1 MAENKRKK
9 VIIMG
14 AAGRDFHDFNMHFK
28 DNKEFEVKAF
38 TQNAKQNLGVLSKKP
53 HRYYPKELAGKLYK
67 KGIPIYS
74 EKILPELIKKFDIEE
89 VVFSYSDNSHEHVM
103 HKASQAL
110 AAGANFVLLGAKA
123 IMIKSK
129 KPVIAVCAVRTGC
142 GKSQTSRRICEILK
156 KLGKKTV
163 AIREPMPY
171 GDLRKQ
177 VSIRFASYKDLEEN
191 NCTIEERE
199 EYEPYIEEGFVI
211 YAGVDYKK
219 ILRSAEKEAQVI
231 VWDGG
236 NNELSFYKP
245 DLLVVVT
252 DPFRLGH
259 ETLYHPGETN
269 LLMADVVLINKVNSA
284 PANSVKKLEENI
296 SRANPK
302 AKILKASSV
311 ISLNQKIEL
320 KGKKVLCVED
330 GPTVTHGGMGFGAA
344 FTFAENHKAK
354 IVDPKPYAVGSIKN
368 VFSEF
373 AQLEKV
379 LPAMGY
385 SKGQL
390 KELEKTINAVPCDL
404 VLAGTPIDLAKIVKT
419 NKRVIRVKYALGKEV
434 DLELKKL
441 IQETLKKKK

>member
-1 MAENKRKK
+1 MNQNKRKK
-9 VIIMG
+9 AIIMG
-14 AAGRDFHDFNMHFK
+14 AAGRDFHDFNMHFR

-38 TQNAKQNLGVLSKKP
+38 TQNAEQNLGVLSDKP
-53 HRYYPKELAGKLYK
+53 ERYYPKELAGKLYK

-74 EKILPELIKKFDIEE
+74 EEMLPELIKKFDADE
-89 VVFSYSDNSHEHVM
+89 VFFSYSDNSHEHVM
-103 HKASQAL
+103 HKASIAL
-110 AAGANFVLLGAKA
+110 AAGANFTLLGAKA
-123 IMIKSK
+123 IMIKSR

-177 VSIRFASYKDLEEN
+177 ISIRFASYKDLEKN

-211 YAGVDYKK
+211 YAGVDYAK
-219 ILRSAEKEAQVI
+219 ILSEAEKESEVI

-245 DLLVVVT
+245 DLLIVVT
-252 DPFRLGH
+252 DPFRIGH

-284 PANSVKKLEENI
+284 PASSVKRLEENI

-302 AKILKASSV
+302 SKILKASSV
-311 ISLNQKIEL
+311 ISLNEKIEL
-320 KGKKVLCVED
+320 NGKKVLCVED

-344 FTFAENHKAK
+344 YVYAKNHNAV
-354 IVDPKPYAVGSIKN
+354 IVDPRPYVVGSIN
-368 VFSEF
+368 SVFKEF
-373 AQLEKV
+373 TQLKKV

-385 SKGQL
+385 SKEQL
-390 KELEKTINAVPCDL
+390 KELEKTINDVPCDL
-404 VLAGTPIDLAKIVKT
+404 VLAGTPIDLARIVRANKKIV
-419 NKRVIRVKYALGKEV
+419 RVKYALGKEV
-434 DLELKKL
+434 DPELKKL